1 MQGLYDMRRTA
12 QTLCLAALLCV
23 VSPFA
28 RAALVIETTQSS
40 ASTMDFAV
48 SFDTDGNNV
57 LALQMNLIFATSGV
71 LGPAADTAAN
81 SDVPAADWDPGT
93 VVWPA
98 SGDPLKLSL
107 VGIVMNDTF
116 TPITVAA
123 ATRLFYFT
131 LPIAPDA
138 TPGTYQFAFDYE
150 LLFADHAEGIDI
162 GEGSGEFMIAGTTA
176 PIPEPSTWA
185 LMLAGLAGLGAM
197 ARRRRA

>member
-1 MQGLYDMRRTA
+1 
-12 QTLCLAALLCV
+12 
-23 VSPFA
+23 
-28 RAALVIETTQSS
+28 
-40 ASTMDFAV
+40 MDFAV
-48 SFDTDGNNV
+48 SFDSDGSNV
-57 LALQMNLIFATSGV
+57 LALQMNVIFATSGI

-81 SDVPAADWDPGT
+81 SDVPASDWDPGT

-107 VGIVMNDTF
+107 LGVVMNDTF

-131 LPIAPDA
+131 LPIAPGA
-138 TPGTYQFAFDYE
+138 GPGTYGFAFDYE
-150 LLFADHAEGIDI
+150 LLFSDQIEGIDI
-162 GEGSGEFMIAGTTA
+162 GEGSGEFTIAPTTA

-185 LMLAGLAGLGAM
+185 LMLAGLAGFGVM

>member
-1 MQGLYDMRRTA
+1 MKRTV

-23 VSPFA
+23 ATPFA
-28 RAALVIETTQSS
+28 RAALVIETTQTS

-57 LALQMNLIFATSGV
+57 IALQVNVTFGTPDI

-81 SDVPAADWDPGT
+81 SDVPAADWDSGT

-98 SGDPLKLSL
+98 SGDPLKLTL
-107 VGIVMNDTF
+107 LGFVTDLNL
-116 TPITVAA
+116 TPITVDAG
-123 ATRLFYFT
+123 TRLFYFT
-131 LPIAPDA
+131 LPIVSGAA
-138 TPGTYQFAFDYE
+138 AGKYGFGFDYE
-150 LLFADHAEGIDI
+150 LTFSDQLEGIDL
-162 GEGSGEFMIAGTTA
+162 GEGTGEFTIAPTTA

-185 LMLAGLAGLGAM
+185 LMIAGLAGLGAL